1 MPIVPDV
8 LFLSSAIAVSPLT
21 PDTKLLNK
29 NQRLSHT
36 QKGLKKWIHSVPN
49 SVEIILVENTGYA
62 NYFKYHYGNR
72 IRVIDAPTPSAE
84 TVSNGKAACFTEAS
98 LFALDNWPISYDA
111 SAKIVFANAKNFIP
125 NGNFLLKRLPS
136 NSKNAFFYVGN
147 TSYIDLSFFLMDVK
161 LFRSYL
167 LKCQEIASSYK
178 YDPAFYEKNNFNG
191 EKYMSIFLA
200 TSKEV
205 ISIFNHAP
213 IRSGVSGT
221 WNLHVS
227 YFSEKR
233 FIYWAART
241 HFLIRKFINK
251 KFHDTNYN

>member
-1 MPIVPDV
+1 MPVVPDV
-8 LFLSSAIAVSPLT
+8 LFLSAAIAISSLT
-21 PDTKLLNK
+21 PDTKLLDENE
-29 NQRLSHT
+29 RLSCAE
-36 QKGLKKWIHSVPN
+36 KGLKQWIKSVPDT
-49 SVEIILVENTGYA
+49 VKIVLVENTGYA
-62 NYFKYHYGNR
+62 KYFKDRYGNR
-72 IRVIDAPTPSAE
+72 IHVIDAPPPSVE
-84 TVSNGKAACFTEAS
+84 IVLKGKSACFTEQA
-98 LFALDNWPISYDA
+98 LFALANWPITYDP
-111 SAKIVFANAKNFIP
+111 SVKIVFANAKNFIP

-136 NSKNAFFYVGN
+136 NSKNAFFYIGN

-161 LFRSYL
+161 LFRLYL
-167 LKCQEIASSYK
+167 LKCQEIFSSHK

-205 ISIFNHAP
+205 VSIFNHAP

-233 FIYWAART
+233 FIYCAART